1 MDSVGKIPSFTGMAI
16 ALLED
21 GTEASMD
28 AVLGVIA
35 CAEESVYFSERYQV
49 DEKSTSD
56 ALVEA
61 DLALHHAVQSLIDEY
76 ENLLATKRNL

>member
-1 MDSVGKIPSFTGMAI
+1 MGAADKKLSFTGMAI

-35 CAEESVYFSERYQV
+35 CAEECSYRAERY
-49 DEKSTSD
+49 TFNGRAASD
-56 ALVEA
+56 DLVEA
-61 DLALHHAVQSLIDEY
+61 DLALRCAVDNLVDRY
-76 ENLLATKRNL
+76 EKISRDG